1 MNTLTGNITSIKTSD
16 VISLVKITVGDVIF
30 TSIVIDT
37 PETLDYLKIG
47 NAINLYFKETEVIIS
62 KTEDLKISLQN
73 QIPCEIVSINLGLIL
88 SELHLM
94 FGAYKITAIIT
105 SNACEQL
112 HLQEND
118 KVIALIKTNEVSISP
133 ND

>member
-1 MNTLTGNITSIKTSD
+1 MNKLIGNITSIKTSD
-16 VISLVKITVGDVIF
+16 VISLIKIIVGDILF

-47 NAINLYFKETEVIIS
+47 NAINLYFKETEIIIS
-62 KTEDLKISLQN
+62 KTGDLKISLQN
-73 QIPCEIVSINLGLIL
+73 QIPCKIVSINLGLIL

-105 SNACEQL
+105 SNACEHL

-118 KVIALIKTNEVSISP
+118 KIIALIKPTK
-133 ND
+133 